1 MRLFSNLKV
10 CHLFGGWPCK
20 LEDVREFAMRAM
32 LALQLGQ
39 TCQMEWWMLTDLL
52 NRLFILDH
60 HPQDTGEIVRLDQ
73 MSMQQTMPVF
83 GTDSI
88 LNKSPYVGMP
98 EDFMAY
104 LFNTHGEG
112 SPTVVPVQGL
122 K

>member
-1 MRLFSNLKV
+1 MN
-10 CHLFGGWPCK
+10 
-20 LEDVREFAMRAM
+20 REAQQQAYVP
-32 LALQLGQ
+32 
-39 TCQMEWWMLTDLL
+39 LTTAES
-52 NRLFILDH
+52 FDH
-60 HPQDTGEIVRLDQ
+60 HSQDTGEMVRLDQ